1 MWYSARRWAG
11 RPVLTRPYC
20 FSWSPPVLHPHAL
33 APPMNLDYRCC
44 KSPSAYIVE
53 VPGFDP
59 LANHSTNAA
68 PPQVQIIF
76 ATILRRVVLPLRRS
90 VMFLDNILE
99 KAKEDSKVQ
108 LKNAWNQVA
117 TAVFSKRPISIFGGN
132 NSVTAPIILIVK
144 RARAR
149 ATCNTIER
157 LAPKKGANVNKI
169 SK

>member
-1 MWYSARRWAG
+1 MPCTACGENRNWLDPPGCNLSLHCSLVCSYYTRCPKKLPLQPRDSA
-11 RPVLTRPYC
+11 
-20 FSWSPPVLHPHAL
+20 
-33 APPMNLDYRCC
+33 
-44 KSPSAYIVE
+44 
-53 VPGFDP
+53 
-59 LANHSTNAA
+59 NAA
-68 PPQVQIIF
+68 PPPIM
-76 ATILRRVVLPLRRS
+76 RHVVLPLRRL

-117 TAVFSKRPISIFGGN
+117 TAVFSKRPIWIFGGN

-149 ATCNTIER
+149 ATSRNTIER